1 MTRAQALVLVGAA
14 LVSVCVALMLPPHTA
29 AARTMSGP
37 RPASNTFDQTENL
50 DCDCAGP
57 GGRFGGPG
65 TRR

>member
-1 MTRAQALVLVGAA
+1 MTKAQALLLVGAA
-14 LVSVCVALMLPPHTA
+14 LASVCVALLLPPNTP
-29 AARTMSGP
+29 AARTASGP
-37 RPASNTFDQTENL
+37 HTVSNTFDQTESL

>member
-1 MTRAQALVLVGAA
+1 MTKAQALLLVGAA
-14 LVSVCVALMLPPHTA
+14 LVSVCVALMLPPNA
-29 AARTMSGP
+29 PAARIVSGP
-37 RPASNTFDQTENL
+37 RAGSNTFDQTDNL